1 MEGATEEQK
10 AAQQQQEQMDF
21 ENQAKSLAEIKR
33 RRKE

>member
-1 MEGATEEQK
+1 MEANNEEK
-10 AAQQQQEQMDF
+10 KAQQEAEQIEF

>member
-10 AAQQQQEQMDF
+10 KAQQQEEMDF